1 MPFSALVPKA
11 MLTLFVCGAEF
22 VVRHLLVIA
31 CKIGG
36 QSRLTPNVA
45 FRVPTTSSAEGWM

>member
-31 CKIGG
+31 CK
-36 QSRLTPNVA
+36 PDPVA
-45 FRVPTTSSAEGWM
+45 KAMKILFLQPR